1 MIPKKVLIIDRDQAS
16 RGFLAK
22 TLQMMQYTVEEASL
36 GKEGLILT
44 WGGRPDLIIVDPAL
58 TDLPGEEMIRKLRRD
73 QRSES
78 IPAIALSSDHNPARK
93 EACLQ
98 AGFNQYLDKSMDAIP
113 VLLGMVSQFLEMPHP
128 PSEDKSSGLLIVFL
142 SSKGGIG
149 TSSLCA
155 NLAQNIAALEKNS
168 RVAVVDGVLPIGS
181 IGPIVGYTGE
191 KNLVSVCAMDPGQS
205 RATDALNSLP
215 VMRNWQFHLLA
226 GSPDP
231 QSAIKL
237 QSNRIE
243 SVVRSMKASYEFV
256 LVDIGRA
263 LSRISLPLIKIA
275 DVIVLVTSNDSNTVA
290 LTKIVWDYLRQQGVT
305 SNHMYTI
312 LNRAVGLEGLTKPQV
327 EERLQLRILTAM
339 PYMGENLVLANEQ
352 HIPIAIKHPTH
363 TATMILQEAAK
374 LIVSQAQKIRE
385 FSG

>member
-1 MIPKKVLIIDRDQAS
+1 
-16 RGFLAK
+16 
-22 TLQMMQYTVEEASL
+22 
-36 GKEGLILT
+36 
-44 WGGRPDLIIVDPAL
+44 
-58 TDLPGEEMIRKLRRD
+58 
-73 QRSES
+73 
-78 IPAIALSSDHNPARK
+78 
-93 EACLQ
+93 
-98 AGFNQYLDKSMDAIP
+98 
-113 VLLGMVSQFLEMPHP
+113 
-128 PSEDKSSGLLIVFL
+128 
-142 SSKGGIG
+142 
-149 TSSLCA
+149 
-155 NLAQNIAALEKNS
+155 
-168 RVAVVDGVLPIGS
+168 
-181 IGPIVGYTGE
+181 
-191 KNLVSVCAMDPGQS
+191 MDPGQS